1 MTIEMDMVQTIGL
14 AVILLLIGRY
24 IRSKVNFFQ
33 KFAIPAPVIG
43 GFLFAIIHLVLR
55 LTNTAAFEFDTTLQS
70 FFMTIFFTSIG
81 FGASIKIL
89 KIGGPMVIKFLLIA
103 SVLCVLQNVLAVAL
117 AGPVGVEPGLALMT
131 GSTPMTG
138 GHGTSAGIAPLVEAA
153 GITGAETVAYSAAT
167 FGLVMGS
174 LMGGPLANKIILKN
188 NLVEKKKMEKEVVV
202 DESIL
207 KEENKIL
214 DGKKIQMAFFV
225 IIVAMGIGV
234 YISAFLNGQIAKLT
248 DKAALPIYIG
258 PMLLGILL
266 RAISDKHD
274 NFLPNEEI
282 AIAGE
287 LGLNLFL
294 SMALMTLK
302 LWQLVDLAV
311 PMLVLLAAQTVLMAI
326 FAYFITFKLMGNN
339 YDAAVI
345 AGGHCGFGMG
355 ATPNGVANM
364 ESICDKFVYSKMA
377 FFVLP
382 IVGGM
387 FIDFTNVFIIILFLS
402 FFA

>member
-1 MTIEMDMVQTIGL
+1 MTLEFNMVQTIGL
-14 AVILLLIGRY
+14 AVILLLFGRFL
-24 IRSKVNFFQ
+24 RSRIKFFET
-33 KFAIPAPVIG
+33 FAIPAPVIG

-55 LTNTAAFEFDTTLQS
+55 LTETASFEFDTTLQS
-70 FFMTIFFTSIG
+70 FFMIMFFTSIG

-89 KIGGPMVIKFLLIA
+89 KIGGPLVLKFLIIA
-103 SVLCVLQNVLAVAL
+103 SILCVLQNFLAVGL
-117 AGPVGVEPGLALMT
+117 SGVVGVHPALALMT

-153 GITGAETVAYSAAT
+153 GIAGAETVAYSSAT

-174 LMGGPLANKIILKN
+174 LMGGPLANYIILKN
-188 NLVEKKKMEKEVVV
+188 NLVAKKKEEKDIVV

-207 KEENKIL
+207 KEESKLL
-214 DGKKIQMAFFV
+214 DGKKVQMAFFIL
-225 IIVAMGIGV
+225 IITMGLGV
-234 YISAFLNGQIAKLT
+234 YISTFLNGIIAKFT
-248 DKAALPIYIG
+248 DKAALPAYIG
-258 PMLLGILL
+258 PMLIGIFL
-266 RAISDKHD
+266 RYRSDKGS
-274 NFLPNEEI
+274 NFIPIEEVS
-282 AIAGE
+282 IAGE

-302 LWQLVDLAV
+302 LWQLVELAI
-311 PMLVLLAAQTVLMAI
+311 PMLVLLLGQTILMAI
-326 FAYFITFKLMGNN
+326 FAYFVTYKFMGKN

-364 ESICDKFVYSKMA
+364 ESICAKFVYSKMA
-377 FFVLP
+377 FFVVP

-387 FIDFTNVFIIILFLS
+387 FIDFSNVFIIIGFLS